1 MDLLNRINV
10 FYADLLNEMVARS
23 FSVQDVSYSR
33 LLHVPDDDRD
43 FITLEELKPAIGQPN
58 LQQHYQPTYYE
69 LSNMVE

>member
-1 MDLLNRINV
+1 MYN
-10 FYADLLNEMVARS
+10 AHTLNEMVARS

-43 FITLEELKPAIGQPN
+43 FITLEELKPAIGQHN
-58 LQQHYQPTYYE
+58 LQHYQPTYYE

>member
-1 MDLLNRINV
+1 MY
-10 FYADLLNEMVARS
+10 YAYALSEMVARS

-43 FITLEELKPAIGQPN
+43 FITLEELKPAIGQHNN
-58 LQQHYQPTYYE
+58 LQHQHYQPTYYE